1 MTSERWGAFSV
12 IDHKNTAALI
22 PEILLYDRLVI
33 PVPFDPPV
41 NEGSPPLYDDRPRW
55 EKEQWDPQG
64 LYKRLKEL
72 GNLAVK
78 TTWNTDR
85 QKTFHMEMEKLRQAG
100 LDAMNIVPEVRD
112 TIPYQITRRIL
123 AQEQPKLPRGISHVD
138 VVAAYQSEKDFEA
151 DFIVE
156 SAPEP
161 EKRDLAKLGLLL
173 GQKLAIPED
182 KDNPEQALQDAIKL
196 AKKSTFKKK
205 RRDLYEWQVRVI
217 RDGFKPEEA
226 IEEMEHLIDEYNTCV
241 KNAVKKYAF
250 RVVFTLAGVAISLA
264 GTVFNPFSATG
275 AVLSLVQF
283 AAFDGKP
290 VIEAGESKP
299 AAMFHTVELDRASI
313 SKKLRMVI

>member
-12 IDHKNTAALI
+12 IDHKDTAALI

-33 PVPFDPPV
+33 PVPYAPPTY
-41 NEGSPPLYDDRPRW
+41 EGGPPLYDDRPRW
-55 EKEQWDPQG
+55 EKEHWDPHG
-64 LYKRLKEL
+64 LDKRLKEL

-78 TTWNTDR
+78 TIWNTER

-100 LDAMNIVPEVRD
+100 LDAQDIVSEVRD
-112 TIPYQITRRIL
+112 ALPYQMTRRIL

-156 SAPEP
+156 SAPKP
-161 EKRDLAKLGLLL
+161 DKRDLAKLGLLL

-182 KDNPEQALQDAIKL
+182 KADPEQALREAIKL
-196 AKKSTFKKK
+196 AKKPTFKKK
-205 RRDLYEWQVRVI
+205 RRDLYERQGRVI

-226 IEEMEHLIDEYNTCV
+226 MEEMEHLIDEYNTCV
-241 KNAVKKYAF
+241 KNSVKKYAF
-250 RVVFTLAGVAISLA
+250 RVAFTIAGVGISLA
-264 GTVFNPFSATG
+264 GAAFNPLSATG
-275 AVLSLVQF
+275 ALLSLVQF

-299 AAMFHTVELDRASI
+299 AAMFHAVEFERASI
-313 SKKLRMVI
+313 PRKLRMVI